1 MQGSSD
7 DTTARQL
14 MILIRVY
21 SLCGNDHS
29 MCYGQIVLY
38 LSHLCYWPQRKLN
51 QLDSI
56 QEAISTTTTLI
67 CIQYQQVTMS
77 IANSTSWAPIGESS
91 LDILNDSV
99 HLIASTVITG
109 MTYGVVLTLYCI
121 CAHILLPQVKTVKRR
136 QAVFTFIY
144 ISWMFFFCT
153 VYVASNAR
161 NTQLAYVNNRNFPGG
176 PAQYTI
182 FIFDQP
188 TTKVGLVAFFAINW
202 MTDAV
207 LVYTLFFL
215 FSRNLL
221 STARY
226 GVSLFC
232 TKLPVF
238 AMRFS
243 QFPASCSLH
252 LLVCQHNI
260 FLRDRK
266 WCPAPQLWASSL
278 LWSPQKHHSPSGQT
292 LLSSSLLPTIPWR
305 LRSQFSQH
313 PSWFCASSL

>member
-1 MQGSSD
+1 M
-7 DTTARQL
+7 
-14 MILIRVY
+14 
-21 SLCGNDHS
+21 
-29 MCYGQIVLY
+29 
-38 LSHLCYWPQRKLN
+38 
-51 QLDSI
+51 
-56 QEAISTTTTLI
+56 I
-67 CIQYQQVTMS
+67 CIPYQQVTMS

-144 ISWMFFFCT
+144 ISWMFLFCT

-243 QFPASCSLH
+243 RFPASCSLH

-260 FLRDRK
+260 FLRDRNDVPPHSYEPRQYCGVLK
-266 WCPAPQLWASSL
+266 NITVLLVKHCCQVLCCLLFLDGCVHNSHNIPHDFAHLPCKAPVYQSL
-278 LWSPQKHHSPSGQT
+278 G
-292 LLSSSLLPTIPWR
+292 
-305 LRSQFSQH
+305 
-313 PSWFCASSL
+313 